1 MRGLCQPPRQ
11 QIWSSL
17 RFSANVYSCTDAAQ
31 KQFPALAVQEN
42 HLGAFKYRPPPDTLT
57 LLGAA
62 QGWGHLKSS
71 PGDTPA
77 ETKTSGARPSA
88 ELEAS

>member
-1 MRGLCQPPRQ
+1 MQGLCEPPRQ
-11 QIWSSL
+11 QILSSL
-17 RFSANVYSCTDAAQ
+17 RFSANVYSCADAAQ

-42 HLGAFKYRPPPDTLT
+42 HLGAFNHRPPPDTLT

-62 QGWGHLKSS
+62 QGWGNLKSS

-77 ETKTSGARPSA
+77 ETTMSGAGPSA
-88 ELEAS
+88 EWEAS